1 MLLNSSLASLQ
12 LATMEH
18 FSCEVA
24 TMYNIKDLDK
34 ERPVKDQVYHIVR
47 IVHYLFYYAIFA
59 RLAS

>member
-1 MLLNSSLASLQ
+1 
-12 LATMEH
+12 MEH

-34 ERPVKDQVYHIVR
+34 ERPVKDQVYRIVL

-59 RLAS
+59 RLAL